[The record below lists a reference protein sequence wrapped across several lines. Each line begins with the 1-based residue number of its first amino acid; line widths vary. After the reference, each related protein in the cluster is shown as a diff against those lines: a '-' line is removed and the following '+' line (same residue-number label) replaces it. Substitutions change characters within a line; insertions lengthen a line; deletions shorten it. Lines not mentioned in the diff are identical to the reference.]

1 MSNNNR
7 GRKPALAGCQKSR
20 PGLFWRLRACTWLP
34 ALLIC
39 AAAGSWGVSSVLAQ
53 DTPAQD
59 VTAEDQPAAPQAESS
74 ANSNAAPKALDSR
87 TKELDDQR
95 AQLMYELMIAELAG
109 RRGYMDVATERYLSA
124 AKRSD
129 DVRVAD
135 RATKMAVWS
144 RQWDLARQAASRWLE
159 IDPQSAEAREI
170 FAQILMQSDQ
180 TEGAALDEFADL
192 IESSDEPD
200 VVLRDIYILLAREQD
215 TPAALALLRGL
226 QSRFPQNVEAHM
238 GVARL
243 LYQMNDRDATLKA
256 LDQALEIEPENGE
269 ALLTKAQILSDQ
281 GRPTEAL
288 DEIQNALKI
297 NPDNVE
303 LRIGYARLLA
313 NVGQYAQ
320 ANEELAYLF
329 ETAGDDSDVLLSI
342 GLLALDS
349 KRTDEAQRYLEALRE
364 TGDHRNQAYY
374 YLARID
380 DQKQAFDSAIQLYE
394 QVGEG
399 DLYLS
404 AQLRSAE
411 LYAASGELE
420 IGVERVRSLSSLLP
434 DPAMQPMLITT
445 ESRMLQDADR
455 DADAI
460 KILSDG
466 LEKFPDN
473 GELLYARALASDR
486 IGDNESLIADLNT
499 LIVAEPDNANALNA
513 LGYFL
518 AEDNQRLDEAQV
530 YLEKAISLQPDDP
543 AIMDSLGW
551 LRFRQGDYEAAKALL
566 EQAYELLPDA
576 EIAAHLGEVLW
587 MVGNKSEA
595 RSIWDKAL
603 LDAPDH
609 VKLIDTMERL
619 NP

>member
-1 MSNNNR
+1 MSRANR
-7 GRKPALAGCQKSR
+7 GSKPARVECHKSGSDPLFHLRHGKILPVMLISFIAGPMASSSVFAQD
-20 PGLFWRLRACTWLP
+20 
-34 ALLIC
+34 
-39 AAAGSWGVSSVLAQ
+39 AAAQKETPSDATAQ
-53 DTPAQD
+53 DQQAN
-59 VTAEDQPAAPQAESS
+59 VEAPVSVIE
-74 ANSNAAPKALDSR
+74 
-87 TKELDDQR
+87 ELDDTR

-109 RRGYMDVATERYLSA
+109 RRGHMDVATQRYLDA
-124 AKRSD
+124 ANRTD
-129 DVRVAD
+129 DPRVAD

-144 RQWDLARQAASRWLE
+144 QQWDLARQAAGRWLE
-159 IDPQSAEAREI
+159 IDPESAEAREI
-170 FAQILMQSDQ
+170 FAQILLQSGQ
-180 TEGAALDEFADL
+180 PEGEALDEFAKL
-192 IESSDEPD
+192 VEGSNEPD

-215 TPAALALLRGL
+215 TPAALAMLRGL
-226 QSRFPQNVEAHM
+226 QSRFPKQFEAHM

-243 LYQMNDRDATLKA
+243 LYQMNDRDATLIA
-256 LDQALEIEPENGE
+256 LNQALKLEPENGE
-269 ALLTKAQILSDQ
+269 ALLSKAQILSDI
-281 GRPTEAL
+281 GRPAEAI
-288 DEIQNALKI
+288 DEIADALEV
-297 NPDNVE
+297 NPDDVD
-303 LRIGYARLLA
+303 LRIGYARLLS
-313 NVGQYAQ
+313 NMGQYAQ
-320 ANEELAYLF
+320 ANDELKYLY

-342 GLLALDS
+342 GLLALDT

-380 DQKQAFDSAIQLYE
+380 DQKQAFESAIRNYE

-420 IGVERVRSLSSLLP
+420 TGIERVRSLSSLLP
-434 DPAMQPMLITT
+434 DPAMQPILITT

-455 DADAI
+455 DEDAI
-460 KILSDG
+460 KVLSGG

-473 GELLYARALASDR
+473 GDLLYARALASER
-486 IGDNESLIADLNT
+486 VGDKESLIDDLNT
-499 LIVAEPDNANALNA
+499 VITAEPNNANALNA

-518 AEDNQRLDEAQV
+518 AEDNQRLDEAQI
-530 YLEKAISLQPDDP
+530 YLEKALSLQPDDP

-551 LRFRQGDYEAAKALL
+551 LRFKQGDYDAAKRLL

-587 MVGNKSEA
+587 VVGNKSEA

>member
-1 MSNNNR
+1 MSNTNR

-20 PGLFWRLRACTWLP
+20 PGLSWRLRACTWLP

-39 AAAGSWGVSSVLAQ
+39 AAAGPWGVSSVLAQ
-53 DTPAQD
+53 DATAQE
-59 VTAEDQPAAPQAESS
+59 VTAEDQPAASQAESS
-74 ANSNAAPKALDSR
+74 ANSDAVPKAPDSR

-109 RRGYMDVATERYLSA
+109 RRGYMDVATESYLRA

-226 QSRFPQNVEAHM
+226 QSRFPQHVEAHL

-281 GRPTEAL
+281 GRPAEAL

-349 KRTDEAQRYLEALRE
+349 KRTDEAKLYLEALRD

-380 DQKQAFDSAIQLYE
+380 DQKQAFDSAIRLYE

-499 LIVAEPDNANALNA
+499 LIVAEPNNANALNA

-530 YLEKAISLQPDDP
+530 YLEKAMSLQPDDP